1 MAYRLWWFLL
11 LSIAITLWFLRGDL
25 THFTYWGWLSFIL
38 FCFLKFFSPRATRG
52 RGIFF
57 ASVATIIVF
66 GVLAMATLNE
76 AGSLLETTVEENGLI
91 FYFLGTYGIHYLP
104 LAVILST
111 IEDVRFSLRTAALLT
126 GGVGLFGLYLLH
138 QNPKEIYGVD
148 IEVSVSAGASTL
160 LIFLAIAWLWSD
172 KL

>member
-1 MAYRLWWFLL
+1 
-11 LSIAITLWFLRGDL
+11 
-25 THFTYWGWLSFIL
+25 
-38 FCFLKFFSPRATRG
+38 
-52 RGIFF
+52 
-57 ASVATIIVF
+57 
-66 GVLAMATLNE
+66 MATLNE